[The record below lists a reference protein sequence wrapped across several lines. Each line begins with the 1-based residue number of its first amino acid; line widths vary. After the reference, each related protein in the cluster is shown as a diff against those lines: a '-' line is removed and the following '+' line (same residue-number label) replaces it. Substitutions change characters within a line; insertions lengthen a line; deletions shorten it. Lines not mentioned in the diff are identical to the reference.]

1 MRRRTHTHASATCIR
16 RVAAWPALAIP
27 FCVAMGVIL
36 GSHPFPS
43 PRLPDAGATVS
54 APCAITVPTSPAPA
68 NPGQHGG
75 PPAPA
80 RFVHP
85 CIPLTIKDL
94 DTIKA
99 CLDREPWKSGYTAL
113 ARTGQAQL
121 TYKMAG
127 PFQETKRNPN
137 VNLWPWRNDMV
148 AVYNLARMW
157 YFTGNAAYAQKAR
170 DILIAWAT
178 THTNFGGNE
187 SGLDLGDYAI
197 CYGGGASI
205 LRGTW
210 PGWTADDTAT
220 VQGYFQKVLWPASLV
235 GTHVPG
241 PANKGALYMAAGIA
255 IATFCDDREKFAYL
269 IDLFRTSHS
278 AGLPNSLPT
287 GEMGE
292 TGRDTGHSYGN
303 LVSLALVAEVAWKQG
318 IDLYSEMDNRLLACG
333 EYYARNTMTTDN
345 PFVPFGTID
354 YHYWV
359 NAAGPHPSNR
369 TAFYILQNAY
379 KNRLGLPTPWMDRK
393 LEEQAIDGANFMFAR
408 TSDPSTATPLP
419 PVRFPEVTLASG
431 GLTLTT
437 LGSQT
442 AHRAA
447 TYQDGV
453 WTVTGL
459 GNGTW
464 NDSSDDCQFVS
475 TAMTGD
481 GAMVAQVTSCTF
493 AGNNNGKAGL
503 MIRDRLDATVSQRGW
518 IGIVPATPNRFEAYM
533 SGWTANWGG
542 RNWAKRSQPLP
553 PGMPYWLKIERRGGM
568 ITTFASQDGTSWAA
582 VTNSHYANLP
592 PVLHI
597 GLFVS
602 SGTATP
608 VTATFANVA
617 FTGGTGGRVKPP
629 AAPAALFAVGPDDAI
644 TVRWLPSFGATA
656 YDLLR
661 STTAGSGHAVIAGN
675 LASGRTSFVDTTAA
689 VGTTYHYVVRARN
702 AVGVSGHSPP
712 FSAMRLAPMTRLAVG
727 GTATASINGDSA
739 VEGARQ
745 AFDRNPGSKWLGNAT
760 TGWIQYDFGAGN
772 AQTVTRYTVSCAD
785 VAARDPKSWRFLA
798 SQDGATWT
806 TLDTQGD
813 QSFAYRMRMNAYDLG
828 NTTAYRY
835 YRLDITAN
843 HGASAVAVAEFGL
856 WSGDGRTQRG
866 GRN

>member
-1 MRRRTHTHASATCIR
+1 M
-16 RVAAWPALAIP
+16 
-27 FCVAMGVIL
+27 
-36 GSHPFPS
+36 
-43 PRLPDAGATVS
+43 
-54 APCAITVPTSPAPA
+54 APCAIVAPMPASPAPA
-68 NPGQHGG
+68 DPGQRGG
-75 PPAPA
+75 PS

-99 CLDREPWKSGYTAL
+99 SLDREPWKSGYAAL
-113 ARTGQAQL
+113 ARAGQAQL
-121 TYKMAG
+121 TYKMGG
-127 PFQETKRNPN
+127 PFQEIKRNPN

-148 AVYNLARMW
+148 AVYSLARMW

-178 THTNFGGNE
+178 THTSFGGNE

-255 IATFCDDREKFAYL
+255 IAAFCDDRGKFDYL

-292 TGRDTGHSYGN
+292 TGRDTGHSYGD

-318 IDLYSEMDNRLLACG
+318 IDIYSEMDNRLLACG
-333 EYYARNTMTTDN
+333 EYYARNTMTSDN

-354 YHYWV
+354 YHYWI

-369 TAFYILQNAY
+369 TGFYMLQNAY
-379 KNRLGLPTPWMDRK
+379 RNRLGLPTPWIARK
-393 LEEQAIDGANFMFAR
+393 LEEQAVDGGNFMFAR
-408 TSDPSTATPLP
+408 TADPSTATPPP
-419 PVRFPEVTLASG
+419 PVRFPEVALASG

-437 LGSQT
+437 LGNQT
-442 AHRAA
+442 AQRAA
-447 TYQDGV
+447 AYRDGT

-459 GNGTW
+459 GNGPWSDTT
-464 NDSSDDCQFVS
+464 DDCQFAS
-475 TAMTGD
+475 TALTGD

-493 AGNNNGKAGL
+493 TGTNNSKAGL

-518 IGIVPATPNRFEAYM
+518 IGIVPATPNLFEAYM

-582 VTNSHYANLP
+582 VTNSYYADLP
-592 PVLHI
+592 AVLHI

-608 VTATFANVA
+608 TTATFANVA
-617 FTGGTGGRVKPP
+617 FTGGTGGVAKAP
-629 AAPAALFAVGPDDAI
+629 AAPAALFATGSASAI

-661 STTAGSGHAVIAGN
+661 STTAGSGHAVIASN
-675 LASGRTSFVDTTAA
+675 LTTGRTSFVDTTATA
-689 VGTTYHYVVRARN
+689 GTTYHYVVRARN
-702 AVGVSGHSPP
+702 TVGVSGHSPS
-712 FSAMRLAPMTRLAVG
+712 FSAARLPPLVHCAAG
-727 GTATASINGDSA
+727 GTATASTNGDSA
-739 VEGARQ
+739 REGALQ
-745 AFDRNPGSKWLGNAT
+745 VFDRNPGSKWLGSAP
-760 TGWIQYDFGAGN
+760 TGWLQYDFGAGN
-772 AQTVTRYTVSCAD
+772 AQVVKRYTVSCAD
-785 VAARDPKSWRFLA
+785 VAARDPKSWRLQA

-813 QSFAYRMRMNAYDLG
+813 QSFAYRMRMNTYDLR
-828 NTTAYRY
+828 NTTAHRY

-843 HGASAVAVAEFGL
+843 HGAPGLAVAELGF
-856 WSGDGRTQRG
+856 WSDDGHPLRK
-866 GRN
+866 GRD